1 MTRTTRMSSV
11 LHALHEP
18 GKKAVVGAA
27 IALLAL
33 WVVSWALSYVEL
45 GDWSL
50 AIALAIAVVKASLVV
65 VIFMELLHVRPSVRI
80 AAATAIV
87 MLAILMGLVVADVY
101 ARGLA
106 GP

>member
-1 MTRTTRMSSV
+1 MIRKSSV
-11 LHALHEP
+11 LHTLHEP
-18 GKKAVVGAA
+18 GKKAVLGVA
-27 IALLAL
+27 IALLVL
-33 WVVSWALSYVEL
+33 WAVSWGLSFVDL

-50 AIALAIAVVKASLVV
+50 VIALAIALVKASLVV
-65 VIFMELLHVRPSVRI
+65 VIFMELLHLRPSVRI

-87 MLAILMGLVVADVY
+87 MLSILMGLVVADVY